1 MTSFRWPARSV
12 ARALHL
18 YRSGH
23 GYRPYF
29 FRPYFHYNLSSV
41 HYCEDRY
48 HIHFFIRSSHIWF
61 SYIHSILN
69 GLQLSDNGI
78 VMYCAF
84 SGHPNFTTNRSSL
97 LGLFTVSFLLPV
109 CVRFCRWVLFLLKFD
124 SATIADVFGVLNK
137 KNCWVV
143 GATELIMLIGHR
155 KESLWS
161 WRFEP

>member
-18 YRSGH
+18 YRRGH
-23 GYRPYF
+23 GY
-29 FRPYFHYNLSSV
+29 RPYFHYNLSCV
-41 HYCEDRY
+41 HYCEDRS
-48 HIHFFIRSSHIWF
+48 HIHSFIRSSHIWF

-78 VMYCAF
+78 LMYCAF

-109 CVRFCRWVLFLLKFD
+109 CVRFCRWVLSSTYVRLCNDCWYFRCTKQKKLL
-124 SATIADVFGVLNK
+124 G
-137 KNCWVV
+137 CWSNWVDNV
-143 GATELIMLIGHR
+143 N
-155 KESLWS
+155 W
-161 WRFEP
+161 PP